1 MIVVQLRRRQALVT
15 ARYGHAVDPEHQAR
29 PAGRWVGWYGAC
41 LLAWIAASH
50 AAQLSVLI
58 KIFH

>member
-1 MIVVQLRRRQALVT
+1 
-15 ARYGHAVDPEHQAR
+15 
-29 PAGRWVGWYGAC
+29 

-58 KIFH
+58 KIFHQAPLLLQLLVVVEAAAARLGRRLLE